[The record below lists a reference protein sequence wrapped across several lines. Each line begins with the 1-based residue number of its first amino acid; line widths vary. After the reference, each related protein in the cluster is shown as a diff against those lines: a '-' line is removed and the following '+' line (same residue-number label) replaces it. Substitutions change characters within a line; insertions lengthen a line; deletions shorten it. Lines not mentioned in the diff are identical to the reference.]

1 MKADK
6 KRINIMTSCDE
17 NYAKLVPVQLLSIAD
32 NILVKDSKSEYEVY
46 YYFFHSRVS
55 KKIVDALCSYC
66 NTLGIVF
73 IEVYIA
79 DVEPYLELKSKGGL
93 WAHEAYFSF
102 ECHRHL
108 PLEVDRILYIDAA
121 DVLILGNID
130 EYYFSD
136 FEGCSI
142 IATPYRYKSN
152 SISGLTTFKSEDL
165 NNPTRLPLILRGVF
179 NSGSYIMNVTK
190 MRQENVEIQD
200 YIALK
205 NSLESID
212 PSVLKNEH
220 WCIDHEKG
228 EGELYFGDQ
237 GLLSVAFLGDIKYFD
252 YPKIRNLWY
261 MPYNFCLWFFDR
273 SPEICGGNPWY
284 IPRIVHFIPIFKPW
298 QLTEKNIKD
307 LKPGQ
312 WPFYKIYRMYANQ
325 VPFDFSNSSM

>member
-1 MKADK
+1 MKVEK

-32 NILVKDSKSEYEVY
+32 NILIKDSQIEYEVY

-55 KKIVDALCSYC
+55 KKIVDTLHSYC
-66 NTLGIVF
+66 DTLGIAF

-93 WAHEAYFSF
+93 WAHEAYFSL

-108 PLEVDRILYIDAA
+108 PVEVDRILYIDAA

-136 FEGCSI
+136 FEGCSL
-142 IATPYRYKSN
+142 IATPYRYKLS
-152 SISGLTTFKSEDL
+152 SISGLTTFKREDL
-165 NNPTRLPLILRGVF
+165 NNFTRLPIILRGVF
-179 NSGSYIMNVTK
+179 NSGSYVINVNK
-190 MRQENVEIQD
+190 MRQENVIIEH
-200 YIALK
+200 YIVLK
-205 NSLESID
+205 NALNNID
-212 PSVLKNEH
+212 ASVLKNEH
-220 WCIDHEKG
+220 WCIDPE

-237 GLLSVAFLGDIKYFD
+237 GLLSAAFLSDIKYFG
-252 YPKIRNLWY
+252 YPEIRNLWY

-273 SPEICGGNPWY
+273 ATEICGGNPWY
-284 IPRIVHFIPIFKPW
+284 IPRIVHFIPSIKPW
-298 QLTEKNIKD
+298 RLTEKNIKD
-307 LKPGQ
+307 LIPGQ

-325 VPFDFSNSSM
+325 VPFDFSNGSM